1 MSEEVPEEQK
11 QQEKSMFDND
21 MDMKFPVITISLSYD
36 DAKEPVHVDLGSVQ
50 PIIAKAIFE
59 QILDSLDNII
69 VSPKITL
76 NGVVLMEAE
85 SLYESLDISFSDDD
99 DLEDDN

>member
-1 MSEEVPEEQK
+1 MSTEEPSNK
-11 QQEKSMFDND
+11 KDAEKSMFDND

-59 QILDSLDNII
+59 QILDALDNII
-69 VSPKITL
+69 VGPKITL

-85 SLYESLDISFSDDD
+85 SLYETLDISFADDD
-99 DLEDDN
+99 DIDDDN